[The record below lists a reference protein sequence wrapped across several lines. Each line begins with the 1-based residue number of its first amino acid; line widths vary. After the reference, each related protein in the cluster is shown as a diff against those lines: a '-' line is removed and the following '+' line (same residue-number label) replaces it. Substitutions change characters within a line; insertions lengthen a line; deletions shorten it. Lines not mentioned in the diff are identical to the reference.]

1 MVAIMGASG
10 SGKTTLL
17 NLLAGRLPSAPGV
30 TSASGS
36 VRVNGSPRDGTTFKQ
51 LAAYVVQDSSLFAHL
66 TVRETLAFS
75 ARLRLPPSLAAAD
88 VDARVDAVCAELGLS
103 PAVSATRIGGPFERG
118 ISGGERKRVTI
129 GVELVTDPSLL
140 FLDEPTT
147 GLDAFNALAM
157 MGTLRR
163 LASSGRSV
171 VATIH
176 QPRSAIYAMVD
187 TLLLLAGGRVAYYG
201 PAAGAVAHFARLGFR
216 CPPRFNPAD
225 FFIDLTA
232 VPSAPAAAAAAAAA
246 RIRHLARHAHSS
258 RAAGAASA
266 VGVAPAEGGVAAG
279 GGGVVR
285 RPAGRRDLRGAGAHH
300 LSSSS
305 SHSSSRGGTPGM
317 AGEVDKAAPVVA
329 GDAPPI
335 AGRRR
340 PAWPREFRILLGRAA
355 RLMVRER
362 RANAIRAFQTIVFAT
377 VLSLIWLNQGRDAG
391 VAGVS
396 GILFVLLINQSMLG
410 TFSVI
415 FVFPLERAI
424 ITRERAAGTY
434 RVSAYYIAKVLS
446 EAPRTLLYNTVF
458 SVILYWCVGLRA
470 SAAAFLFFILALWTT
485 TMTAE
490 ALALSISIAAPSPAA
505 AMALS
510 PPAVIV
516 SLLFGGF
523 FIQGARIPDWLGWL
537 RWVSF
542 VHYAY
547 GAIMHNQFVDGVGA
561 VNGLS
566 RWGNV
571 GALAGLM
578 VVFRAGG
585 YVALRTLRAPSFD
598 RSV

>member
-1 MVAIMGASG
+1 MVVFCAVG
-10 SGKTTLL
+10 
-17 NLLAGRLPSAPGV
+17 
-30 TSASGS
+30 
-36 VRVNGSPRDGTTFKQ
+36 
-51 LAAYVVQDSSLFAHL
+51 
-66 TVRETLAFS
+66 
-75 ARLRLPPSLAAAD
+75 RLRLGLGVTRWSRLVGFTRVIPVLYVLPLSLL
-88 VDARVDAVCAELGLS
+88 VCA
-103 PAVSATRIGGPFERG
+103 AQ
-118 ISGGERKRVTI
+118 
-129 GVELVTDPSLL
+129 
-140 FLDEPTT
+140 EPTT

-201 PAAGAVAHFARLGFR
+201 PAAGAVVHFARLGFR

-232 VPSAPAAAAAAAAA
+232 VPSAPTAAAATAAA

-285 RPAGRRDLRGAGAHH
+285 RPAGRRDLHGAGAHH

-396 GILFVLLINQSMLG
+396 GILFVLLINR
-410 TFSVI
+410 TF
-415 FVFPLERAI
+415 
-424 ITRERAAGTY
+424 
-434 RVSAYYIAKVLS
+434 
-446 EAPRTLLYNTVF
+446 
-458 SVILYWCVGLRA
+458 
-470 SAAAFLFFILALWTT
+470 
-485 TMTAE
+485 
-490 ALALSISIAAPSPAA
+490 
-505 AMALS
+505 
-510 PPAVIV
+510 
-516 SLLFGGF
+516 
-523 FIQGARIPDWLGWL
+523 
-537 RWVSF
+537 
-542 VHYAY
+542 
-547 GAIMHNQFVDGVGA
+547 GVGA
-561 VNGLS
+561 GRGARVGEEEGLAHGATLPCPCGTCV
-566 RWGNV
+566 WGDMRYT
-571 GALAGLM
+571 GATHCGM
-578 VVFRAGG
+578 
-585 YVALRTLRAPSFD
+585 PS
-598 RSV
+598 SLPWPLT